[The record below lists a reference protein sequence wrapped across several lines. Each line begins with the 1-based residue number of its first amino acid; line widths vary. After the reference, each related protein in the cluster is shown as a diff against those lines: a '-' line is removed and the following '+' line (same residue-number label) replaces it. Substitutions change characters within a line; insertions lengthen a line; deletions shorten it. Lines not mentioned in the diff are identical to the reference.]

1 MEPYTRN
8 TNETQPK
15 TFTDK
20 TKVMLNRRKE
30 AYETHLQQYQGNR
43 WGIPEKNKREDHT
56 KATLSTICKELD
68 VRDRWTGIIMIK
80 NGYTTRPYRYILYAS
95 ANARPQ
101 PMPAR
106 PPARDGTYG
115 SDPLPT

>member
-43 WGIPEKNKREDHT
+43 WGIPEKT
-56 KATLSTICKELD
+56 KEKTTQKPPYQRY
-68 VRDRWTGIIMIK
+68 VK
-80 NGYTTRPYRYILYAS
+80 N
-95 ANARPQ
+95 
-101 PMPAR
+101 
-106 PPARDGTYG
+106 
-115 SDPLPT
+115 